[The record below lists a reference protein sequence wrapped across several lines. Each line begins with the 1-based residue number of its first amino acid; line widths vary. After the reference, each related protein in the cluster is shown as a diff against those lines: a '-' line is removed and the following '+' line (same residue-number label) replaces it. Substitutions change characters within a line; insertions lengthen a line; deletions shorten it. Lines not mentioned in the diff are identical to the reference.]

1 MVTRAINNQ
10 DLIQDLI
17 LGSSRNVVT
26 SEAHEPSE
34 LTKTYSSGG
43 GGGGRGTPE
52 VPRMGSSIKTPVSQR
67 LE

>member
-43 GGGGRGTPE
+43 GGGTPE

>member
-43 GGGGRGTPE
+43 GGGGTPE
-52 VPRMGSSIKTPVSQR
+52 VTRMGSSIKTPVSQR

>member
-43 GGGGRGTPE
+43 GVHQKYPE
-52 VPRMGSSIKTPVSQR
+52 WGPASK
-67 LE
+67 LL

>member
-43 GGGGRGTPE
+43 GGTPE
-52 VPRMGSSIKTPVSQR
+52 VTRMGSSIKTPVSQR

>member
-17 LGSSRNVVT
+17 LGSSRNAVI
-26 SEAHEPSE
+26 SKAHEPSE

-43 GGGGRGTPE
+43 GGGGGVHQNHPE
-52 VPRMGSSIKTPVSQR
+52 WGPATKP
-67 LE
+67 L

>member
-10 DLIQDLI
+10 DLLQDLI

-43 GGGGRGTPE
+43 GGGGTPE

>member
-43 GGGGRGTPE
+43 GGGRRGVHQKYPE
-52 VPRMGSSIKTPVSQR
+52 WGPASK
-67 LE
+67 LL

>member
-43 GGGGRGTPE
+43 GGGGTPE

>member
-43 GGGGRGTPE
+43 GGGGTPE
-52 VPRMGSSIKTPVSQR
+52 LPRMGSSIKTPVSQR

>member
-43 GGGGRGTPE
+43 VHQKYPE
-52 VPRMGSSIKTPVSQR
+52 WGPASK
-67 LE
+67 LL

>member
-43 GGGGRGTPE
+43 GGG
-52 VPRMGSSIKTPVSQR
+52 VHQK
-67 LE
+67 

>member
-10 DLIQDLI
+10 DLIQNLI

-43 GGGGRGTPE
+43 GTPE